1 MNNITT
7 INTREA
13 ADRLL
18 SALGEQLQHAGHR
31 YRLVVVG
38 GSALLALGLLARA
51 TKDVDVVAFESD
63 GQMIAPPKPLPDGL
77 IQARD
82 RVSRDFGLPEE
93 WLNTGPSSLLELGLP
108 EGFEGRLERRE
119 YGAALTVWFA
129 SRLDQIHLKLYAVVD
144 QGPGRHEADLRA
156 LGPTGEELV
165 TAARW
170 ARSHDP
176 SEGFRSVLVQ
186 VLADLGVRRDEIGD

>member
-1 MNNITT
+1 MNNITIT
-7 INTREA
+7 TREA

-31 YRLVVVG
+31 YGLVVVG
-38 GSALLALGLLARA
+38 GSALLALGLVTRA
-51 TKDVDVVAFESD
+51 TKDVDVVAFERD

-93 WLNTGPSSLLELGLP
+93 WLNAGPSSLLELGLP

-144 QGPGRHEADLRA
+144 QGPGRHEADLRV